1 MTPNATI
8 FQVIVGMLLQKLCW
22 LSIGWSYYNSMPERR
37 GTTPN
42 MLQHIGMKEECRKP
56 DLRCEKLTLQSLMY
70 DGENKCIKYNQCT
83 SEVMG
88 GKQNQV
94 VNRTEWLLS
103 QELTVVQYLES
114 DKGII

>member
-1 MTPNATI
+1 
-8 FQVIVGMLLQKLCW
+8 
-22 LSIGWSYYNSMPERR
+22 
-37 GTTPN
+37 
-42 MLQHIGMKEECRKP
+42 MK
-56 DLRCEKLTLQSLMY
+56 
-70 DGENKCIKYNQCT
+70 GENKCTKYNQCT

-103 QELTVVQYLES
+103 QELTVVQYLEP